1 MLRAARALLGLEQ
14 SRFGLLAGVGQ
25 RTIARM
31 EAEDLP
37 QPDAR
42 RRRAVETLRK
52 ALETDFGIE
61 FIFDDGTG
69 GEGVRFRKSRLSG

>member
-1 MLRAARALLGLEQ
+1 
-14 SRFGLLAGVGQ
+14 
-25 RTIARM
+25 M

-61 FIFDDGTG
+61 FIFDDGAG
-69 GEGVRFRKSRLSG
+69 GEGVRFRKSRLSD